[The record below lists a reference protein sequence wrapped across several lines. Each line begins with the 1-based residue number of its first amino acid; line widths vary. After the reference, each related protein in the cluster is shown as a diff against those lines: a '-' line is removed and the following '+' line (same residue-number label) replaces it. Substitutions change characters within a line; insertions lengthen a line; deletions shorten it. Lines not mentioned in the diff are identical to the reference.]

1 MACPPLPFRPTD
13 RHDTKRNGGTSVRRS
28 DCSGCGATL
37 AAESQSSAFLTRFPG
52 VTTPRTEALHDP
64 VRRELHDAALG
75 TRRTLCP
82 RQRRALG
89 ERLWEFHHRALP
101 GALEAHLLVDGGH
114 ASFSHWPAR
123 TRQTNASLS
132 VAVSSASLGATSAA
146 HTNSIA

>member
-1 MACPPLPFRPTD
+1 MSSPPLPTD
-13 RHDTKRNGGTSVRRS
+13 RHEPTKENGGTSVRRS
-28 DCSGCGATL
+28 DCSGRGATL

-52 VTTPRTEALHDP
+52 VTAPRTEALHDP

-101 GALEAHLLVDGGH
+101 GALEAHLLVDRGH
-114 ASFSHWPAR
+114 ASCSAL
-123 TRQTNASLS
+123 LS
-132 VAVSSASLGATSAA
+132 QVRAEFA
-146 HTNSIA
+146 